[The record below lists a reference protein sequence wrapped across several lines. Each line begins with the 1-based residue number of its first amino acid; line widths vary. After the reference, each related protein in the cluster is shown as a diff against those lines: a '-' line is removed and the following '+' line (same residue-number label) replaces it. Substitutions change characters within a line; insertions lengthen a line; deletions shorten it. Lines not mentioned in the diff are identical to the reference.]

1 MTGIYPGSFDPVTN
15 GHLDIANRAARLS
28 ERLIIA
34 VLKNSA
40 KKPLFSLEERVEMLR
55 GCIDA
60 PNVQIMAFDGLLMD
74 FARQQ
79 RADFIVR
86 GLRAISDFEAEFA
99 MANMNKHLAPEIDTV
114 FLMTSTQWSY
124 LSSSMI
130 KEVAQHK
137 ADIASLVPP
146 VVAKRLFEKYSK

>member
-15 GHLDIANRAARLS
+15 GHLDIMQRAAKLS
-28 ERLIIA
+28 DKLIIA
-34 VLKNSA
+34 VLKNNA
-40 KKPLFSLEERVEMLR
+40 KRPLFTIEERVEMLR
-55 GCIDA
+55 CCIDN
-60 PNVQIMAFDGLLMD
+60 PNVEIMAFDGLLMD

-79 RADFIVR
+79 NANFIVR

-114 FLMTSTQWSY
+114 FLMTNTNYSY

-130 KEVAQHK
+130 KEVAQYG
-137 ADIASLVPP
+137 ADIDSLVPEC
-146 VVAKRLFEKYSK
+146 VATRIAEKFKK